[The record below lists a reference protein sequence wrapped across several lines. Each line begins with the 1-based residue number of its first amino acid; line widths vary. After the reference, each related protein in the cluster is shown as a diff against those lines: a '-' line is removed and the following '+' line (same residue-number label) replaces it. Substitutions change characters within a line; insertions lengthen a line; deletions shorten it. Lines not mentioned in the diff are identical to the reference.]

1 MLLRESALFWRS
13 VKRVGKENRRRRGNT
28 MKLDDKVVITAA
40 LTGVAANRDQCKW
53 IPYTP
58 EEIAEEAL
66 RAYNAGA
73 AIVHIHGR
81 EYDGTPSWRV
91 EIFREVMQ
99 EVRKRCPIIINFST
113 GAVGV
118 DRDTRIG
125 HIRELRPEIAALN
138 MGTMNYAK
146 YSSKRKNF
154 VFSLVFQNPFDDI
167 MFFLDTM
174 NRSGVKPEC
183 ECFDLG
189 HVESILPLMDMGL
202 LRNFQ
207 LSLVMGVVG
216 GMGATARNLTHVS
229 SVVPAGVAWQVIGI
243 SQEQWLLVSTALA
256 LGGNIRVGL
265 EDNFYLSPGKMAEGN
280 GPLVEKAA
288 RMARDIGR
296 EPATVEEARAILG
309 LHEAEVRTREAK

>member
-1 MLLRESALFWRS
+1 MELA
-13 VKRVGKENRRRRGNT
+13 
-28 MKLDDKVVITAA
+28 DKVVISAA
-40 LTGVAANRDQCKW
+40 LTGVAASREQCKW

-58 EEIAEEAL
+58 EEIGEEAL

-73 AIVHIHGR
+73 SIVHIHGR

-125 HIRELRPEIAALN
+125 HIRELKPEIAALN

-146 YSSKRKNF
+146 YSPKRRNF
-154 VFSLVFQNPFDDI
+154 VFSVVFQNPFDDI
-167 MFFLDTM
+167 IFFLDAM
-174 NRSGVKPEC
+174 NQNGVKPEC

-189 HVESILPLMDMGL
+189 HVESILPLIDMGL
-202 LRNFQ
+202 LNNFQ
-207 LSLVMGVVG
+207 VSLVMGVVG
-216 GMGATARNLTHVS
+216 GMGATARNLGHVS
-229 SVVPAGVAWQVIGI
+229 SVVPVGVAWQVIGI
-243 SQEQWLLVSTALA
+243 SQEQWLLISTALA

-288 RMARDIGR
+288 RMARDVGR
-296 EPATVEEARAILG
+296 EPATVEEAGAILKLYQPEG
-309 LHEAEVRTREAK
+309 KTREVE

>member
-1 MLLRESALFWRS
+1 MIMALP
-13 VKRVGKENRRRRGNT
+13 
-28 MKLDDKVVITAA
+28 DKVVISAA

-58 EEIAEEAL
+58 QEIAEEAL

-81 EYDGTPSWRV
+81 ECDGTPSWRI

-99 EVRKRCPIIINFST
+99 EVRKRCPVIVNFST

-146 YSSKRKNF
+146 YSSKRKSF
-154 VFSLVFQNPFDDI
+154 VFSVVFQNPFDDI
-167 MFFLDTM
+167 MFFLDAM
-174 NRSGVKPEC
+174 NQNHVKPEC

-202 LRNFQ
+202 LKSFQ
-207 LSLVMGVVG
+207 VSLIMGVVG
-216 GMGATARNLTHVS
+216 GMGATARNLAHVS
-229 SVVPAGVAWQVIGI
+229 SVVPTDVAWQVIGI
-243 SQEQWLLVSTALA
+243 SQEQWRLINTALA

-265 EDNFYLSPGKMAEGN
+265 EDNFYLSAGKMAEGN

-288 RMARDIGR
+288 RMARDAGR
-296 EPATVEEARAILG
+296 EPASVEETRTILR
-309 LHEAEVRTREAK
+309 LHRPEERTKEVK

>member
-1 MLLRESALFWRS
+1 M
-13 VKRVGKENRRRRGNT
+13 GTG
-28 MKLDDKVVITAA
+28 DKVVISAA

-58 EEIAEEAL
+58 QEIAEEAL

-99 EVRKRCPIIINFST
+99 EVRKRCPIIVNFST

-146 YSSKRKNF
+146 YSAKRKSF
-154 VFSLVFQNPFDDI
+154 VFSVVFQNPFDDI

-174 NRSGVKPEC
+174 NQNHVKPEC

-189 HVESILPLMDMGL
+189 HVESIFPLIDMGL
-202 LRNFQ
+202 LKNFQ
-207 LSLVMGVVG
+207 ISLIMGVVG
-216 GMGATARNLTHVS
+216 GMGATARNLAHVS
-229 SVVPAGVAWQVIGI
+229 GVVPTKVAWQLIGI
-243 SQEQWLLVSTALA
+243 SQEQWRLINTALA

-288 RMARDIGR
+288 RMARDAGR
-296 EPATVEEARAILG
+296 EPATAEEARAILK
-309 LHEAEVRTREAK
+309 LHPPEERTKEAK

>member
-1 MLLRESALFWRS
+1 MLLKGS
-13 VKRVGKENRRRRGNT
+13 VLSWKNVNHSGKENKRRRGNT
-28 MKLDDKVVITAA
+28 MGLDDKVVISAA
-40 LTGVAANRDQCKW
+40 LTGVAANREQCKW

-58 EEIAEEAL
+58 KEIGEEAL
-66 RAYNAGA
+66 KAYNAGA

-91 EIFREVMQ
+91 DIFREVME

-125 HIRELRPEIAALN
+125 HIRKLRPEIAALN

-146 YSSKRKNF
+146 YSPKRRNF

-174 NRSGVKPEC
+174 NQNGVKPEC

-202 LRNFQ
+202 LKNFQ
-207 LSLVMGVVG
+207 VSLVMGVVG

-265 EDNFYLSPGKMAEGN
+265 EDNFYLSPGKMADGN

-296 EPATVEEARAILG
+296 EPATVEEARAILK
-309 LHEAEVRTREAK
+309 LNRPEERTKEAK

>member
-1 MLLRESALFWRS
+1 MGPA
-13 VKRVGKENRRRRGNT
+13 
-28 MKLDDKVVITAA
+28 DKVVITAA

-58 EEIAEEAL
+58 QEIAEEAL
-66 RAYNAGA
+66 RAYDAGA

-81 EYDGTPSWRV
+81 EYDGAPSWRV
-91 EIFREVMQ
+91 EIFREIMQ
-99 EVRKRCPIIINFST
+99 EVRKRCPIVINFST

-118 DRDTRIG
+118 DRDTRMG

-146 YSSKRKNF
+146 YSRKRKDF
-154 VFSLVFQNPFDDI
+154 VFSVIFQNPFEDI

-174 NRSGVKPEC
+174 NRNGVKPEC

-189 HVESILPLMDMGL
+189 HVESILPLTDMGL
-202 LRNFQ
+202 LKNFQ
-207 LSLVMGVVG
+207 LSLIMGVVG
-216 GMGATARNLTHVS
+216 GMGATARNLAHVS
-229 SVVPAGVAWQVIGI
+229 GAVPSGVAWQAIGI
-243 SQEQWLLVSTALA
+243 SQEQWLLISTALA

-296 EPATVEEARAILG
+296 EPATVEEARAILR
-309 LHEAEVRTREAK
+309 LNLPEKTTKEVK

>member
-1 MLLRESALFWRS
+1 MGLA
-13 VKRVGKENRRRRGNT
+13 
-28 MKLDDKVVITAA
+28 DKVVVSAA
-40 LTGVAANRDQCKW
+40 LTGVAANREQCKW
-53 IPYTP
+53 IPYTA
-58 EEIAEEAL
+58 EEIAEESL

-91 EIFREVMQ
+91 EIFREIMQ
-99 EVRKRCPIIINFST
+99 EVRKRCPVIVNFST

-146 YSSKRKNF
+146 YSPKRRNF
-154 VFSLVFQNPFDDI
+154 VFSVVFQNPFDDI
-167 MFFLDTM
+167 MFFLDAM
-174 NRSGVKPEC
+174 NQNGVKPEC

-207 LSLVMGVVG
+207 VSLIMGVVG
-216 GMGATARNLTHVS
+216 GMGATARNLAHVS
-229 SVVPAGVAWQVIGI
+229 SVVPAEVAWQVIGI
-243 SQEQWLLVSTALA
+243 SQEQWLLINTALA

-265 EDNFYLSPGKMAEGN
+265 EDNFYLSPGEMAKGN

-296 EPATVEEARAILG
+296 EPATVEEARAILK
-309 LHEAEVRTREAK
+309 LNRPEERTKEAK

>member
-1 MLLRESALFWRS
+1 VERKIE
-13 VKRVGKENRRRRGNT
+13 RRG
-28 MKLDDKVVITAA
+28 MIMALPDKVIISAA
-40 LTGVAANRDQCKW
+40 LTGVAANREQCKW

-58 EEIAEEAL
+58 QEIAEEAL

-91 EIFREVMQ
+91 EVFREVMQ
-99 EVRKRCPIIINFST
+99 EVRKRCPIIVNFST

-118 DRDTRIG
+118 DRDTRMG

-146 YSSKRKNF
+146 YSSKRKSF
-154 VFSLVFQNPFDDI
+154 VFSVVFQNPFDDI

-174 NRSGVKPEC
+174 NQNHVKPEC

-189 HVESILPLMDMGL
+189 HVESILPLVDMGL

-207 LSLVMGVVG
+207 VSLIMGVVG
-216 GMGATARNLTHVS
+216 GMGATARNLAHVS
-229 SVVPAGVAWQVIGI
+229 GVVPAEAAWQVIGI
-243 SQEQWLLVSTALA
+243 SQEQWRLINTALA

-288 RMARDIGR
+288 RMARDAGR
-296 EPATVEEARAILG
+296 EPASVDEARTILK
-309 LHEAEVRTREAK
+309 LHPPEERTEEVK

>member
-1 MLLRESALFWRS
+1 MGLA
-13 VKRVGKENRRRRGNT
+13 
-28 MKLDDKVVITAA
+28 DKVVISAA
-40 LTGVAANRDQCKW
+40 LTGVAANREQCKW

-81 EYDGTPSWRV
+81 EYDGAPSWRV
-91 EIFREVMQ
+91 EIFREIMQ

-146 YSSKRKNF
+146 YSPKRRNF
-154 VFSLVFQNPFDDI
+154 VFSVVFQNPFDDI
-167 MFFLDTM
+167 MFFL
-174 NRSGVKPEC
+174 KPEC

-202 LRNFQ
+202 LKNFQ
-207 LSLVMGVVG
+207 VSLIMGVVG
-216 GMGATARNLTHVS
+216 GMGATARNLAHVS
-229 SVVPAGVAWQVIGI
+229 SVVPPGIAWQVIGI
-243 SQEQWLLVSTALA
+243 SQEQWLLISTALA
-256 LGGNIRVGL
+256 LGGNIRVGLEDNCL

-288 RMARDIGR
+288 KMARDIGR
-296 EPATVEEARAILG
+296 EPATVEEARAILK
-309 LHEAEVRTREAK
+309 LR